1 MLFRV
6 SKLLVNTAH
15 FRNNLQKDYRHRA
28 ASGLRASGSFAKKV
42 SAKPARGIARAAAW
56 IGQGGFD
63 GGGSNGSQQAAD
75 LDFSCWIIPLY
86 LGLFMQNGAL
96 QRIMNLYLS
105 IVADESKFAEFVH
118 KVADARSGG
127 ADHLGKC
134 FLTDVGLIG
143 CGLHSL
149 PKFASSNSSRA
160 SRRSMEIE

>member
-1 MLFRV
+1 MLRRG
-6 SKLLVNTAH
+6 LVKGVLMA
-15 FRNNLQKDYRHRA
+15 
-28 ASGLRASGSFAKKV
+28 
-42 SAKPARGIARAAAW
+42 
-56 IGQGGFD
+56 
-63 GGGSNGSQQAAD
+63 GGSNGSQQAAD

-134 FLTDVGLIG
+134 FLTDVGADRL
-143 CGLHSL
+143 
-149 PKFASSNSSRA
+149 RA
-160 SRRSMEIE
+160 AFLAEIREQ